1 MPSFWNI
8 VVNTIGCSKAFREK
22 KKFTKRGMERL
33 EKDFDILKII
43 KKVES
48 IAVASFISLSFPQK
62 QIALRLS
69 QRVLSDNNNR
79 SEEDKNYIEKDDLYG
94 KRQPPKGQFLIEFDQ
109 FLIYIKLFDINS
121 NLNRNR
127 NPNSNRLIATIR
139 LDG

>member
-69 QRVLSDNNNR
+69 QRVLSDNNNS
-79 SEEDKNYIEKDDLYG
+79 SEEDNNYIEKDDFNLANDFSYL
-94 KRQPPKGQFLIEFDQ
+94 KYFLKMKKQ
-109 FLIYIKLFDINS
+109 NAKLC
-121 NLNRNR
+121 L
-127 NPNSNRLIATIR
+127 
-139 LDG
+139 